1 MNWILEARNCKNIPK
16 DFEAKTRRGGFS
28 LANIFRFKL
37 YLSSLIVTRE
47 SSDGTISAN
56 RFRGAPAA
64 KCLPASRCSLV
75 PQVSFAARLLT
86 LSTSP
91 PPGGSLRHLISSRE
105 CAQVTTRHHA
115 TLCVSDDSYSIRQ
128 QSACSR
134 SFLLGQ
140 PPVLHPIQSSRFK
153 RKHSVLALICISI
166 ILPEMIKS
174 EAPDLIFSLCI
185 SIMNSMLIFRLSL
198 HFRMDPVELEDAAVE
213 LMGNVKKNS
222 MFP

>member
-1 MNWILEARNCKNIPK
+1 MQWDDVRFQGGPSPLNI
-16 DFEAKTRRGGFS
+16 
-28 LANIFRFKL
+28 
-37 YLSSLIVTRE
+37 
-47 SSDGTISAN
+47 
-56 RFRGAPAA
+56 
-64 KCLPASRCSLV
+64 CCCCS
-75 PQVSFAARLLT
+75 PRSQVSFARLLT

-91 PPGGSLRHLISSRE
+91 RGSLRHLISSRE

-134 SFLLGQ
+134 SFLLGQPPTQ

-222 MFP
+222 NLSLAFSLGGFAVIGLGFFWERKMRRFSLIIFFFFHCLLPFFLFRLSFKP